1 MDGMRTLLIIVGFLV
16 ILAALGH
23 GLWTI
28 RKNSKNSRNNK
39 VSSRQASSKL
49 ARAGLSAE
57 QTQSNLDQS
66 GFDEYGIGAVRTIKT
81 GAAATKNKEV
91 TATVKE
97 HVAKQVVKAEP
108 AKVVTNPK
116 VQQPT
121 LFEDD
126 ETAAVGR
133 VSKGAVRKEPS
144 MGVEQLPMPFDDR
157 EAKGEPNISSTDIA
171 GIDEQKAPEIGAIE
185 PEQATENKAV
195 TEQIPMPSSE
205 PTAADTVAEENP
217 EQITKH
223 VPEVITLYVSGD
235 IQGAILLQTV
245 TELGFKFGEMDIF
258 HRHEDTSGKG
268 PSLFSLANMY
278 NPGVFN
284 LDEIETFTTR
294 GVALFMELPV
304 PSDGHKAFTMMYNA
318 ANKIAEAMPRAA
330 VLDGNR
336 NPITKQS
343 VQHTYQKIREFERRQ
358 HVADAARH

>member
-28 RKNSKNSRNNK
+28 RKNNKNKKASKNNQINSNVRSPQQ
-39 VSSRQASSKL
+39 VSNTK
-49 ARAGLSAE
+49 GD
-57 QTQSNLDQS
+57 TD
-66 GFDEYGIGAVRTIKT
+66 FDEYGIGAVRTIKN
-81 GAAATKNKEV
+81 GV
-91 TATVKE
+91 
-97 HVAKQVVKAEP
+97 AEP
-108 AKVVTNPK
+108 NATPVKPTAKPLSAA
-116 VQQPT
+116 QQPT
-121 LFEDD
+121 LFADD
-126 ETAAVGR
+126 EEAPVVGR
-133 VSKGAVRKEPS
+133 SNRGSGRKEPS
-144 MGVEQLPMPFDDR
+144 MGVEQLPIAFGDN
-157 EAKGEPNISSTDIA
+157 ESKGEPNISSTEFA
-171 GIDEQKAPEIGAIE
+171 GMDQTSTPNIGAIE
-185 PEQATENKAV
+185 PDTMAKPEIDVASTV
-195 TEQIPMPSSE
+195 VVSE
-205 PTAADTVAEENP
+205 ESVDDVDTNDHDDISRPVDDNP
-217 EQITKH
+217 EQLTKH
-223 VPEVITLYVSGD
+223 EPVVITLYVSGD

-245 TELGFKFGEMDIF
+245 TELGFKFGDMDIF
-258 HRHEDTSGKG
+258 HRHADTTGKG

>member
-28 RKNSKNSRNNK
+28 RKNSKNSKNNK
-39 VSSRQASSKL
+39 ISSRQASSKL

-57 QTQSNLDQS
+57 KPQSNLDQS
-66 GFDEYGIGAVRTIKT
+66 GFDEYGIGAVRTIKN
-81 GAAATKNKEV
+81 GAATAPHSTETTAAKKPTLKQSSTAPSRSEAVPTK
-91 TATVKE
+91 TAQ
-97 HVAKQVVKAEP
+97 VAP
-108 AKVVTNPK
+108 SSK

-126 ETAAVGR
+126 EAVTVGR
-133 VSKGAVRKEPS
+133 TSRGTVRKEPS
-144 MGVEQLPMPFDDR
+144 MGVEQLPMPFDER
-157 EAKGEPNISSTDIA
+157 ETKGEPNISSTDIA
-171 GIDEQKAPEIGAIE
+171 AIDEQQAPEIGAIE
-185 PEQATENKAV
+185 PEQVSIPNSQPIDTATV
-195 TEQIPMPSSE
+195 TQ
-205 PTAADTVAEENP
+205 EEP